1 MKDWIMIV
9 ITLVYVV
16 ATSLMS
22 VFNYRMAKATRE
34 QLIESRRQFDESN
47 RPSITVELI
56 TEKGYYYALRF
67 TNHGSQP
74 AGHVRITLAQDFID
88 SVPDEKTQEMLKK
101 QSEREF
107 LIGVK
112 EHYDLFFGSREYRE
126 NTNRQFIKGTV
137 FYENREKSY
146 EEPFNI
152 DPDYYLTYFSLH
164 NESEDMLKSMDN
176 QFRALQKIA
185 AALERAYPP
194 EPEEEK
200 EEESAK
206 AAH

>member
-47 RPSITVELI
+47 RPSVTVELI
-56 TEKGYYYALRF
+56 TERGYYYALRF
-67 TNHGSQP
+67 SNHGTQP
-74 AGHVRITLAQDFID
+74 ASHVRIALAQDFID
-88 SVPDEKTQEMLKK
+88 SIPEESTQEVIKK
-101 QSEREF
+101 QSGREF
-107 LIGVK
+107 LIGVN
-112 EHYDLFFGSREYRE
+112 EHYDMFIGSKEYRE
-126 NTNRQFIKGTV
+126 NEQRALIAGTV
-137 FYENREKSY
+137 FYENRDKTY
-146 EEPFNI
+146 EEPFSI

-185 AALERAYPP
+185 SALERAYPP
-194 EPEEEK
+194 IPEDEK
-200 EEESAK
+200 EEDSAK
-206 AAH
+206 NGA